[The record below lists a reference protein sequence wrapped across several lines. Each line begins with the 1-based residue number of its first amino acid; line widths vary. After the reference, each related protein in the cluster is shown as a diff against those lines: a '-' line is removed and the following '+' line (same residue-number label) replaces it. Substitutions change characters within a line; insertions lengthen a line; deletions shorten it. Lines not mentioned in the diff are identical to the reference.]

1 MNSKCKCGKILRPGY
16 IKCWRCETPQQA
28 IPLKEIHTLP
38 TTIECHEN
46 HISGPG
52 VDYTARA
59 WYVRLPNGKL
69 HGQFMTHREA
79 VSFADVLDN

>member
-1 MNSKCKCGKILRPGY
+1 MQI
-16 IKCWRCETPQQA
+16 
-28 IPLKEIHTLP
+28 
-38 TTIECHEN
+38 TTTANATQHAQIECHEN

-69 HGQFMTHREA
+69 HGQFMSLENAEQFAEA
-79 VSFADVLDN
+79 NDRLDDMDE